1 MAKMLGMPPYLSLA
15 ALQQKMNWV
24 LQISFCVTILLLF
37 TLILSSFVF
46 MIYII
51 QLLQSNML

>member
-1 MAKMLGMPPYLSLA
+1 MVKIFGMPPYLSLA
-15 ALQQKMNWV
+15 ALQQKRNWV
-24 LQISFCVTILLLF
+24 LKISFCVTIFLLF